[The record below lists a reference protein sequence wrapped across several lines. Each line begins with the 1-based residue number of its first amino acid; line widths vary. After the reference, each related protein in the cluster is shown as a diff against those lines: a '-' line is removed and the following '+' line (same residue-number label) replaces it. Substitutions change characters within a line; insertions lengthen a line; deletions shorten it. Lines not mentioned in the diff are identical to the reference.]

1 MWITS
6 SAVSKAQAAVSKTQA
21 EVDDLEAKL
30 ASAQTK
36 LKMLQTGDKAVD
48 KITSPFAEQAAFV
61 RQKSDAAVSAA
72 QAEVDEIAA
81 DLEAAKT
88 KQAMAMSA
96 LRALRSV
103 TDE

>member
-1 MWITS
+1 MGITS
-6 SAVSKAQAAVSKTQA
+6 SALSKAQATVSKTQA

-30 ASAQTK
+30 AGAQTK

-48 KITSPFAEQAAFV
+48 KITGPFAEQAAFV
-61 RQKSDAAVSAA
+61 RQKSDAAVSSA
-72 QAEVDEIAA
+72 QAEVDEISA

-88 KQAMAMSA
+88 KHSMAVSA
-96 LRALRSV
+96 LKALKSV